1 MDLFRQY
8 WANTQRHLKQL
19 TVSQRLLIGLLVV
32 IMLGTIFFMVA
43 FSARPDWVQLVAQ
56 PLSTTQIA
64 KMRQH
69 LEGVFP
75 YEVQGDEI
83 LVPASKLY
91 EIQGALAADRALPH
105 DMTAAFDRLASQNTI
120 FNTGR
125 TNSRLWNYARE
136 QVLGKIIGHFPYL
149 HDATVLISRGNAQ
162 GLGTPAVPSS
172 ATVSV
177 VTRSGR
183 ELSESQV
190 LAIVATVQGAV
201 SGLRRQDIHITDGQ
215 RAYEA
220 PAGNM
225 PMPTDLLAFKTAL
238 ENDFRNK
245 LLQQLSYLGDVKI
258 AVNVVPNMAMRKIV
272 SRTYNPKGV
281 VSADTQ
287 DTSRTHKQTDMPPT
301 GGQPGVQPNVS
312 AVAGPSYPG
321 GAMQRKSSTND
332 SKNTTSVRFDK
343 QVLAETEAP
352 GSTMKNVTASIS
364 IPRSYFVSIY
374 RQRTGKAKAHPRTT
388 DPAFASLITTIINR
402 IQLQAMNTIG
412 ATTPQQ
418 VQVDWFDDAVPA
430 RAMYAGKSKVPHSG
444 GGELAG
450 MVSHYGKQALLA
462 GLACGALGIMLMMA
476 RRGAPSTAG
485 LDVDLSV
492 FQNAGIPAGRSGGAR
507 SGGSGSSGRGTVND
521 PLIVGDDFIGE
532 AGEGGTVLTGIEL
545 DDETL
550 KSRKM
555 VDEVSTMIRESP
567 ENAAA
572 LMKRWMTKGQ

>member
-1 MDLFRQY
+1 MDLFKRY
-8 WANTQRHLKQL
+8 WATAQRHLGQL
-19 TVSQRLLIGLLVV
+19 TVSQKLLIGLLVV

-43 FSARPDWVQLVAQ
+43 FSAKPDWVQLVPQ
-56 PLSTTQIA
+56 PLSTQQIA
-64 KMRQH
+64 RMRQH

-75 YEVQGDEI
+75 YEVQGNEI
-83 LVPASKLY
+83 LVPASRLY

-105 DMTAAFDRLASQNTI
+105 DMTAAFDHLASQNTI
-120 FNTGR
+120 FNTGQ

-136 QVLGKIIGHFPYL
+136 QVLGKIIRHFPYL

-183 ELSESQV
+183 ALSESQV

-201 SGLRRQDIHITDGQ
+201 SGLRRQDVHITDGQ
-215 RAYEA
+215 RAYEV
-220 PAGNM
+220 PSGNV

-238 ENDFRNK
+238 ENNFRSK
-245 LLQQLSYLGDVKI
+245 LLEQLSYLGDVKI
-258 AVNVVPNMAMRKIV
+258 AVNVVPDMAMRKIEM
-272 SRTYNPKGV
+272 RTYNPKGV

-287 DTSRTHKQTDMPPT
+287 DTNRTRKQTDMPPA

-312 AVAGPSYPG
+312 AAVGPNYPAG
-321 GAMQRKSSTND
+321 ALQHKSSTSD
-332 SKNTTSVRFDK
+332 SKNTTAVRFDK
-343 QVLAETEAP
+343 KSVAEIEAP
-352 GSTMKNVTASIS
+352 GTTMKNVTASIS
-364 IPRSYFVSIY
+364 IPRSYFVSVY
-374 RQRTGKAKAHPRTT
+374 RQRTGQAKAQPRTT
-388 DPAFASLITTIINR
+388 DPAFASLMTNIINR

-412 ATTPQQ
+412 ATLPQQ
-418 VQVDWFDDAVPA
+418 VQVDWFDDAVPPH
-430 RAMYAGKSKVPHSG
+430 AMYAGKGAGPARAH
-444 GGELAG
+444 GGEIAG
-450 MVSHYGKQALLA
+450 MVAHYGKQAVLA

-476 RRGAPSTAG
+476 RRGAPSNVG
-485 LDVDLSV
+485 LDADLSV
-492 FQNAGIPAGRSGGAR
+492 FQNGGVSAGRSGGPR
-507 SGGSGSSGRGTVND
+507 SGGGSTRGTVND

-532 AGEGGTVLTGIEL
+532 AGEGGAVLTGIEL

-567 ENAAA
+567 ENAAT
-572 LMKRWMTKGQ
+572 LMKRWMAKGQ